1 MRKKALKL
9 TLNRE
14 TLAHLS
20 NRHLEN
26 IAGGVPY
33 TYDKS
38 CYLSCFAGCSA
49 VGCTDTCPPS
59 IVRTGCRC

>member
-1 MRKKALKL
+1 MKKKAPKL

-20 NRHLEN
+20 NRQLEGA
-26 IAGGVPY
+26 AGGA

-38 CYLSCFAGCSA
+38 CLLSCYAGCSA
-49 VGCTDTCPPS
+49 VGCTDTCPPT
-59 IVRTGCRC
+59 IVQTCRC